1 MKKNKKKKAA
11 TPAETCRDANEELNC
26 QDPDVGDMEE
36 EERLQVTDKKQASG
50 SPEQK
55 IRAGSREPVEDP
67 QSGSSGKQNKVEEDG
82 PTEGPTDILDQNS
95 PQCEDREISPVGEK
109 GPQCD
114 ASQIGSEQGH
124 VTSHH
129 GGQEVENHNL
139 DNSDLSGQLEGF
151 NSESGGQARE
161 EVGNSKSKEDCTMS

>member
-1 MKKNKKKKAA
+1 M
-11 TPAETCRDANEELNC
+11 
-26 QDPDVGDMEE
+26 
-36 EERLQVTDKKQASG
+36 
-50 SPEQK
+50 
-55 IRAGSREPVEDP
+55 
-67 QSGSSGKQNKVEEDG
+67 EEDG